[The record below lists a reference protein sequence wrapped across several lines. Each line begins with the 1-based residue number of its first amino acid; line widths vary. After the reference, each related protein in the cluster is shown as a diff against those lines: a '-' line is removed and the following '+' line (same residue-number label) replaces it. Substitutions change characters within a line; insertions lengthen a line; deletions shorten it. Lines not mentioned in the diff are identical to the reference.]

1 MQWKS
6 TGHGI
11 CAAVGKAGAIIG
23 SFGFLYAAQPSRYE
37 TTWSYPCTYYTD
49 TYHPTQ
55 AQFDA
60 GFQKAG
66 CVRKNNCPGGYSVSK
81 ANSAVV
87 PTLCDTCNPLLLSG
101 CFNFG
106 IGVQGALGILAAINF
121 CGLLTSFLIPET
133 MGKSLEELNGEA
145 VSRKVVEVG
154 KEKEGEMVGVPAES
168 YA

>member
-1 MQWKS
+1 M
-6 TGHGI
+6 
-11 CAAVGKAGAIIG
+11 
-23 SFGFLYAAQPSRYE
+23 
-37 TTWSYPCTYYTD
+37 
-49 TYHPTQ
+49 
-55 AQFDA
+55 
-60 GFQKAG
+60 G

-81 ANSAVV
+81 ANAPVV
-87 PTLCDTCNPLLLSG
+87 PTLCDVCNTQLLSG

-145 VSRKVVEVG
+145 ISRKVVEIDSKD
-154 KEKEGEMVGVPAES
+154 KEAEMVGVPAES